1 MPANPFADLPTT
13 ADDEGFAQPV
23 HGLFADLDAGLG
35 CINLPDDFALAP
47 SANQLS
53 VIADWQS
60 FAGYAPPPRPRGP
73 VSRALGRHRRR
84 PVTGTHGALP
94 GHLRHARVRVP
105 GRHGLAA
112 AAALSHLGGGSE
124 ALMPPVASAPAAS
137 DDAAGANRSMSGC
150 SVSIMKP

>member
-1 MPANPFADLPTT
+1 MPVNPFADLPTT

-60 FAGYAPPPRPRGP
+60 FAGYAPRPRD
-73 VSRALGRHRRR
+73 
-84 PVTGTHGALP
+84 
-94 GHLRHARVRVP
+94 RV
-105 GRHGLAA
+105 G
-112 AAALSHLGGGSE
+112 
-124 ALMPPVASAPAAS
+124 
-137 DDAAGANRSMSGC
+137 DAAGRFAGRGSAWAATIRRRSRAPPPACRG
-150 SVSIMKP
+150 